1 MTGTDDYYWASGQK
15 IPLDAAAQIVVNT
28 QAADEQGLWQGELSE
43 AATAKGTDIGK
54 GLVILPSDAVPAELR
69 DRLDN
74 TGASAPVYRDEDA
87 LIVVLPEVRMESAK
101 SSAQDVRT
109 AVERIDS
116 DATVEES
123 APGRFVVKPSSGRGK
138 DALRLANRL
147 NEEVGPDAV
156 QPRFVRIT
164 QQQTD

>member
-1 MTGTDDYYWASGQK
+1 
-15 IPLDAAAQIVVNT
+15 
-28 QAADEQGLWQGELSE
+28 
-43 AATAKGTDIGK
+43 
-54 GLVILPSDAVPAELR
+54 
-69 DRLDN
+69 
-74 TGASAPVYRDEDA
+74 
-87 LIVVLPEVRMESAK
+87 MESAK

-123 APGRFVVKPSSGRGK
+123 APGRFVVKPSSGRGA
-138 DALRLANRL
+138 DALNLANRL